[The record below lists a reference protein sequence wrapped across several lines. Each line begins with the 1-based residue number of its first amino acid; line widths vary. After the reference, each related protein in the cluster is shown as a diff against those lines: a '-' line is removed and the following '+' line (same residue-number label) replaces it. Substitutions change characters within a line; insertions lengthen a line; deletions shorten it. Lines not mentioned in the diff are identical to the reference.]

1 MINISCSQW
10 IDTSVSEVQ
19 APGSHH
25 TCFTFSGGLTKS
37 LACVCLCGIQLF
49 RFPLWM
55 LKTGWQTI
63 VSSTIT
69 FPIKNILFAQFAL
82 VNKCGIHLDNKYC
95 ICMNQRIEYS
105 LTDFI
110 DTLHLSVR
118 NKDDDD
124 ESGKQFVEL
133 FAGGVVNQSRVE
145 PIHLMPV

>member
-1 MINISCSQW
+1 
-10 IDTSVSEVQ
+10 
-19 APGSHH
+19 
-25 TCFTFSGGLTKS
+25 
-37 LACVCLCGIQLF
+37 
-49 RFPLWM
+49 M

-82 VNKCGIHLDNKYC
+82 VNKCGIHFDNKYC
-95 ICMNQRIEYS
+95 ICRNQRIEYS

-124 ESGKQFVEL
+124 DESGKQFVEL
-133 FAGGVVNQSRVE
+133 FARGVVNQSRVE

>member
-1 MINISCSQW
+1 M
-10 IDTSVSEVQ
+10 E
-19 APGSHH
+19 
-25 TCFTFSGGLTKS
+25 S

-49 RFPLWM
+49 LFPLWM

-124 ESGKQFVEL
+124 DDDESGKQFVEL